1 MTADIAII
9 GAGSGGLSV
18 AAAAAQLGAK
28 TLLFERH
35 LMGGDCLNTGCVPS
49 KSLLAAA
56 RIAAARRT
64 SQPFGILPAD
74 PQIDWQ
80 AVQAH
85 VRQVIEGI
93 APHDSAD
100 RFRALGAEV
109 IQRQACFVGPR
120 EILAD
125 GQRYRFKYAV
135 IATGSRPV
143 IPPVPGLEACNPL
156 TNETIFDLT
165 ERPDQLLIL
174 GGGPI
179 GVEMALAHRRLGV
192 PVQLVEAGQILA
204 REDRQL
210 ADILAGRLADEGVEI
225 HQQALVTK
233 AGRTGRTVWLELA
246 DGQRLEG
253 THLLVAAGREAVIDG
268 LGLDKA
274 GVTASPAGIQTDTRL
289 RTSNRRIFAIG
300 DVAGRQQFTHI
311 AAAHASIAIRN
322 ILFRLP
328 ARLDERATVRVTYTD
343 PELAQ
348 IGLTEAEA
356 VEKFGADK
364 IQLASW
370 PLAENDRARAE
381 RRTEGLVKLVADRRG
396 RLLGASILAPSAGEM
411 IAVIAAAMAG
421 NLKLAQLAG
430 LVLPYPSYSE
440 AIKRA
445 AGNAF
450 AARLFS
456 PRVRQLVRLLLRLPR

>member
-1 MTADIAII
+1 MIADIAII

-56 RIAAARRT
+56 RAAQARRT
-64 SQPFGILPAD
+64 SQPFGIIPDD

-85 VRQVIEGI
+85 IRQVIEGI
-93 APHDSAD
+93 APHDSAE

-109 IQRQACFVGPR
+109 ILQDARFVSPR

-125 GQRYRFKYAV
+125 GQLYRFKYGV

-143 IPPVPGLEACNPL
+143 MPPVPGLAACNPL
-156 TNETIFDLT
+156 TNETIFHLAEPP
-165 ERPDQLLIL
+165 ERLLIL

-179 GVEMALAHRRLGV
+179 GAEMALAHRRLGV
-192 PVQLVEAGQILA
+192 SVQLVEADRLLA

-210 ADILAGRLADEGVEI
+210 ADIVADRLAAEGVEI
-225 HQQALVTK
+225 REQARVVK
-233 AGRTGRTVWLELA
+233 AGRTGKTVWLELA
-246 DGQRLEG
+246 DGQQLAG
-253 THLLVAAGREAVIDG
+253 SHLLVAAGRQAVTDG
-268 LGLDKA
+268 LGLEKA
-274 GVTASPAGIQTDTRL
+274 GVVASPAGIRTDSRL

-311 AAAHASIAIRN
+311 AAAHASIVIRN

-328 ARLDERATVRVTYTD
+328 ARLDDQAAVRVTYTD

-348 IGLTEAEA
+348 IGLTEVEA
-356 VEKFGADK
+356 RTKFGADY
-364 IQLASW
+364 IQVASW
-370 PLAENDRARAE
+370 PLAENDRARAD

-421 NLKLAQLAG
+421 KLKLAQLAS
-430 LVLPYPSYSE
+430 LILPYPSYSE

-445 AGNAF
+445 AGDSF
-450 AARLFS
+450 TTRLFS
-456 PRVRQLVRLLLRLPR
+456 PRVRQLVRLLLRLAR

>member
-1 MTADIAII
+1 
-9 GAGSGGLSV
+9 
-18 AAAAAQLGAK
+18 
-28 TLLFERH
+28 
-35 LMGGDCLNTGCVPS
+35 
-49 KSLLAAA
+49 
-56 RIAAARRT
+56 
-64 SQPFGILPAD
+64 
-74 PQIDWQ
+74 
-80 AVQAH
+80 
-85 VRQVIEGI
+85 
-93 APHDSAD
+93 
-100 RFRALGAEV
+100 
-109 IQRQACFVGPR
+109 
-120 EILAD
+120 
-125 GQRYRFKYAV
+125 
-135 IATGSRPV
+135 
-143 IPPVPGLEACNPL
+143 
-156 TNETIFDLT
+156 
-165 ERPDQLLIL
+165 
-174 GGGPI
+174 
-179 GVEMALAHRRLGV
+179 V
-192 PVQLVEAGQILA
+192 PVQLAEAGQILA

>member
-1 MTADIAII
+1 MSADIAII

-28 TLLFERH
+28 TLLFEQH

-49 KSLLAAA
+49 KSLLAAG
-56 RIAAARRT
+56 RAAEARRT
-64 SQPFGILPAD
+64 SLPFGILPAD
-74 PQIDWQ
+74 PQIDWH
-80 AVQAH
+80 AVHNH
-85 VRQVIEGI
+85 VRQVIDGI
-93 APHDSAD
+93 APHDSVA

-109 IQRQACFVGPR
+109 IQQQASFASPR

-125 GQRYRFKYAV
+125 GQLYRFKYAV

-143 IPPVPGLEACNPL
+143 LPPIAGLAQCKPL
-156 TNETIFDLT
+156 TNETLFDLA
-165 ERPDQLLIL
+165 EKPDRLLIL

-179 GVEMALAHRRLGV
+179 GVEMALAHQRLNV
-192 PVQLVEAGQILA
+192 PVQLVEAGQLLA

-210 ADILAGRLADEGVEI
+210 ADIVAERLAAAGVEI

-233 AGRTGRTVWLELA
+233 AGRTGKTVWLELA
-246 DGQRLEG
+246 DGRRLEG
-253 THLLVAAGREAVIDG
+253 SHLLVAAGRQAVTDG
-268 LGLDKA
+268 LGLDRA
-274 GVTASPAGIQTDTRL
+274 GVVTQAGGVQTDNRL

-300 DVAGRQQFTHI
+300 DVTGRQQFTHI
-311 AAAHASIAIRN
+311 AAAHASIVIRN
-322 ILFRLP
+322 ILFWMP
-328 ARLDERATVRVTYTD
+328 ARLDDRASVRVTYTD

-356 VEKFGADK
+356 REKFGAGA

-370 PLAENDRARAE
+370 PLAQNDRARAD
-381 RRTEGLVKLVADRRG
+381 RRTEGLIKLVADRRG

-421 NLKLAQLAG
+421 QLKLSQLAG

-440 AIKRA
+440 SIKRA
-445 AGNAF
+445 AGNHF

-456 PRVRQLVRLLLRLPR
+456 PRVRQLVRLLLRLTR

>member
-1 MTADIAII
+1 MSADIAII

-56 RIAAARRT
+56 RAAAARRT
-64 SQPFGILPAD
+64 SQPFGILPDD

-80 AVQAH
+80 AVQHH

-93 APHDSAD
+93 APHDSAA

-109 IQRQACFVGPR
+109 IQQEAVFASPR

-125 GQRYRFKYAV
+125 GQLYRFKYCV

-143 IPPVPGLEACNPL
+143 MPPVPGLEACKPL
-156 TNETIFDLT
+156 TNETIFELA
-165 ERPDQLLIL
+165 ERPERLLIL

-192 PVQLVEAGQILA
+192 PVQMVEAGHLLA

-210 ADILAGRLADEGVEI
+210 ADILAGRLAAEGVEI
-225 HQQALVTK
+225 RQQAQVIK
-233 AGRTGRTVWLELA
+233 AGRSGNTVWLELA
-246 DGQRLEG
+246 DGQRLAG
-253 THLLVAAGREAVIDG
+253 SHLLVAAGRAAVTDG
-268 LGLDKA
+268 LGLERA
-274 GVTASPAGIQTDTRL
+274 GVVTSPAGIQTDSRL

-311 AAAHASIAIRN
+311 AAAHASIVIRN

-328 ARLDERATVRVTYTD
+328 ARLDDRAAVRVTYTD

-356 VEKFGADK
+356 RAKFGADK

-370 PLAENDRARAE
+370 PLAENDRARAD

-430 LVLPYPSYSE
+430 LILPYPSYSE

-445 AGNAF
+445 AGDSF

-456 PRVRQLVRLLLRLPR
+456 PRVRQLVRLLLRLSR

>member
-1 MTADIAII
+1 M
-9 GAGSGGLSV
+9 
-18 AAAAAQLGAK
+18 
-28 TLLFERH
+28 
-35 LMGGDCLNTGCVPS
+35 
-49 KSLLAAA
+49 
-56 RIAAARRT
+56 
-64 SQPFGILPAD
+64 
-74 PQIDWQ
+74 
-80 AVQAH
+80 
-85 VRQVIEGI
+85 
-93 APHDSAD
+93 
-100 RFRALGAEV
+100 
-109 IQRQACFVGPR
+109 
-120 EILAD
+120 
-125 GQRYRFKYAV
+125 
-135 IATGSRPV
+135 
-143 IPPVPGLEACNPL
+143 
-156 TNETIFDLT
+156 
-165 ERPDQLLIL
+165 
-174 GGGPI
+174 
-179 GVEMALAHRRLGV
+179 
-192 PVQLVEAGQILA
+192 
-204 REDRQL
+204 
-210 ADILAGRLADEGVEI
+210 
-225 HQQALVTK
+225 
-233 AGRTGRTVWLELA
+233 
-246 DGQRLEG
+246 
-253 THLLVAAGREAVIDG
+253 AAGREAVIDG

-396 RLLGASILAPSAGEM
+396 RLLGGSILAPSAGEM

-456 PRVRQLVRLLLRLPR
+456 PRVRQLVRLLSRLPR